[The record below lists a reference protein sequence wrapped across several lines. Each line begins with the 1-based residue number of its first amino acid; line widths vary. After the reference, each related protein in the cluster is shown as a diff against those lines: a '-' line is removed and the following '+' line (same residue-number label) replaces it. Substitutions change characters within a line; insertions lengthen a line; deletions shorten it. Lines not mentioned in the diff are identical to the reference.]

1 MGKVRKLSSFNS
13 TLVLSLLTML
23 LLFFFQVNK
32 KELKK
37 LLGA

>member
-1 MGKVRKLSSFNS
+1 MGKVRAENFFFFAV
-13 TLVLSLLTML
+13 VLSLLLTYC
-23 LLFFFQVNK
+23 FYQVNK